1 MRKLHRI
8 LTVLSLTCIG
18 AFLITAC
25 SSQAPSTVAPA
36 APATTVPVT
45 SSTASVGTAGTG
57 QTPATLAAPA
67 AQPTA
72 GGTLTIGLDQEPPT
86 LDPGGSPSAITFYIT
101 ASAAESLL
109 FLTSD
114 HQLKP
119 WLADS
124 YIASAD
130 GKQFTFKLRHD
141 VKFQDGT
148 PFNAQAVK
156 WNFDRIVDPKFK
168 AGASLATLAGYD
180 NTAVVDDFT
189 ATVSFKGA
197 YAPFLT
203 YAACPF
209 LAMVSPTATQQ
220 QGDAVNQKPVLT
232 GPFKF
237 DEYVAKDHATMSKWA
252 DYNRQSP
259 VSDHNGPAYLDKVI
273 WKFIPEA
280 STRTT
285 TLQSGETQMIDIV
298 NSTPDLAK
306 LKSSSDFVVSAK
318 PWVGASRQLLINVT
332 KAPTDDV
339 KVRQAISYAT
349 DKDTIVNTLYSG
361 LGQKS
366 FAPITA
372 VTLDD
377 PSLHSYYAYDQ
388 AKAKQLLDDD
398 GWKAGSDGIRTKNG
412 QRLEF
417 VINTI
422 DYGGGADPFAELFQ
436 GQMRQVGMD
445 VKIKSQARP
454 PYYDDNYKCTTNGST
469 IFLRYGDPDALY
481 SLFASANYGANFNT
495 SCLKDPSVDAALAQ
509 GRSEV
514 DPAKRKAIY
523 VDLEKKLLDMAVTV
537 PIADDISVFVSKSNV
552 TGLKFDNF
560 SYPFVGDVSIK
571 K

>member
-1 MRKLHRI
+1 MKKLHR
-8 LTVLSLTCIG
+8 LSTVLSLTCIG
-18 AFLITAC
+18 AFLLTAC
-25 SSQAPSTVAPA
+25 ASQAPNTVAPA
-36 APATTVPVT
+36 PTAKATSAATNT
-45 SSTASVGTAGTG
+45 TTGSATTG
-57 QTPATLAAPA
+57 QTPAANAT
-67 AQPTA
+67 QPTQ

-86 LDPGGSPSAITFYIT
+86 LDPGASPSAITFYIT

-109 FLTSD
+109 FLTGD

-124 YIASAD
+124 YMASVD

-180 NTAVVDDFT
+180 NTAVVDDYT
-189 ATVSFKGA
+189 VTVSFKNS

-203 YAACPF
+203 YASCPF

-232 GPFKF
+232 GAYKF
-237 DEYVAKDHATMSKWA
+237 DEYVAKDHVTMSRWA

-259 VSDHNGPAYLDKVI
+259 VSDHNGAGYLDKVI

-298 NSTPDLAK
+298 NSTPDLTK
-306 LKSSSDFVVSAK
+306 FKSSSDFIVSTK

-332 KAPTDDV
+332 KAPTDDL
-339 KVRQAISYAT
+339 KVRQAISYGV
-349 DKDTIVNTLYSG
+349 DKETIVNTLYNG

-372 VTLDD
+372 ITLDD
-377 PSLHSYYAYDQ
+377 PSLHSYYPYDQ
-388 AKAKQLLDDD
+388 AKAKQILDED

-436 GQMRQVGMD
+436 GQMRQIGMD
-445 VKIKSQARP
+445 VKIKAQARP
-454 PYYDDNYKCTTNGST
+454 PYYEDNYKCTTNGST
-469 IFLRYGDPDALY
+469 LFLRYGDPDALF
-481 SLFASANYGANFNT
+481 SVFNSANVGANFNT
-495 SCLKDPSVDAALAQ
+495 SCLKDPSVDALLAQ
-509 GRSEV
+509 GRAET

-523 VDLEKKLLDMAVTV
+523 IDLEKKLLEMVVTV
-537 PIADDISVFVSKSNV
+537 PIVDDISVFVSRSNV

-560 SYPFVGDVSIK
+560 SYPVVNDVSIK

>member
-1 MRKLHRI
+1 MKKLHRL
-8 LTVLSLTCIG
+8 LTILSLICIG
-18 AFLITAC
+18 AFLLTAC
-25 SSQAPSTVAPA
+25 ASQAPNTA
-36 APATTVPVT
+36 APAPTAKATSAATSATTNTTTGSVT
-45 SSTASVGTAGTG
+45 TG
-57 QTPATLAAPA
+57 QTPAAPA
-67 AQPTA
+67 AQPTQ

-86 LDPGGSPSAITFYIT
+86 LDPGASPSAITFYIT

-109 FLTSD
+109 FLTGD
-114 HQLKP
+114 HQIKP

-124 YIASAD
+124 YTASAD

-148 PFNAQAVK
+148 PLNAQAVK

-189 ATVSFKGA
+189 ATVSFKNA

-232 GPFKF
+232 GPYKF
-237 DEYVAKDHATMSKWA
+237 DEYVTKDHVTMSRWA

-259 VSDHNGPAYLDKVI
+259 ASDHNGAGYLDKVI

-306 LKSSSDFVVSAK
+306 FKSSSNFIVSTK

-332 KAPTDDV
+332 KAPTDDL

-349 DKDTIVNTLYSG
+349 DKDTIVSTLYNG

-377 PSLHSYYAYDQ
+377 PSLHTYYPYDQ
-388 AKAKQLLDDD
+388 AKAKQTLDDD

-417 VINTI
+417 VINAI
-422 DYGGGADPFAELFQ
+422 DYGGGTDPFAELFQ
-436 GQMRQVGMD
+436 GQMRQVGID
-445 VKIKSQARP
+445 VKIKAQARP
-454 PYYDDNYKCTTNGST
+454 PFYDDNYKCTTNGST
-469 IFLRYGDPDALY
+469 LFLRYGDPDALY
-481 SLFASANYGANFNT
+481 SLFNSANVGANFNT
-495 SCLKDPSVDAALAQ
+495 SCLKDATVDSMLAQ

-514 DPAKRKAIY
+514 DPVKRKAIY

-537 PIADDISVFVSKSNV
+537 PIADDISVFVSRSNV

-560 SYPFVGDVSIK
+560 SYPFIGDVSIK

>member
-1 MRKLHRI
+1 MHY
-8 LTVLSLTCIG
+8 V
-18 AFLITAC
+18 
-25 SSQAPSTVAPA
+25 
-36 APATTVPVT
+36 
-45 SSTASVGTAGTG
+45 
-57 QTPATLAAPA
+57 
-67 AQPTA
+67 
-72 GGTLTIGLDQEPPT
+72 
-86 LDPGGSPSAITFYIT
+86 
-101 ASAAESLL
+101 
-109 FLTSD
+109 
-114 HQLKP
+114 
-119 WLADS
+119 
-124 YIASAD
+124 
-130 GKQFTFKLRHD
+130 
-141 VKFQDGT
+141 
-148 PFNAQAVK
+148 
-156 WNFDRIVDPKFK
+156 
-168 AGASLATLAGYD
+168 
-180 NTAVVDDFT
+180 
-189 ATVSFKGA
+189 
-197 YAPFLT
+197 
-203 YAACPF
+203 ACPF

-232 GPFKF
+232 GPYKF
-237 DEYVAKDHATMSKWA
+237 DEYVAKDHVTMSRWA

-259 VSDHNGPAYLDKVI
+259 VSDHNGAGYLDKVI

-306 LKSSSDFVVSAK
+306 FKSSSDFIVSTT

-332 KAPTDDV
+332 KAPTDDL

-349 DKDTIVNTLYSG
+349 DKDTIVNTLYNG

-377 PSLHSYYAYDQ
+377 PSLHSYYPYDQ
-388 AKAKQLLDDD
+388 NKAKQMLDDD

-412 QRLEF
+412 QRLTF

-445 VKIKSQARP
+445 VTIKAQARP
-454 PYYDDNYKCTTNGST
+454 PYYEDNYKCTTNGST
-469 IFLRYGDPDALY
+469 LFLRYGDPDALY
-481 SLFASANYGANFNT
+481 SLFDSVNYGANFDT
-495 SCLKDPSVDAALAQ
+495 SCLKDSTVDTMLAQ
-509 GRSEV
+509 GRAEL

-523 VDLEKKLLDMAVTV
+523 IDLEKKLLDMAVTV
-537 PIADDISVFVSKSNV
+537 PIADDISVFVSRSNI

-560 SYPFVGDVSIK
+560 SYPFINDVSIK